1 MMSKKVFES
10 KVIYENRVPPFD
22 YEKAKKKVETI
33 ELPPYYKRP
42 FDTPEEMEEWAVK
55 DLTFKPLPQRAK
67 VAKQFVNKAIEISE
81 QYEIE
86 TVIHEFIDH
95 YSVEFYF
102 DFCPFGRV
110 LKGLILFSDDMDIIS
125 DVNGYKICM
134 RLDFYTQA
142 KLRKGKQI
150 RP

>member
-1 MMSKKVFES
+1 
-10 KVIYENRVPPFD
+10 
-22 YEKAKKKVETI
+22 
-33 ELPPYYKRP
+33 
-42 FDTPEEMEEWAVK
+42 MEEWAVK

-102 DFCPFGRV
+102 DFCPFGRF